1 MGGVGV
7 EGALVV
13 VVVGPPGGET
23 HSWVDFFAVAASVAA
38 AAASAVAA
46 AAASVAA
53 AAFPALKA
61 TARARERALL
71 AGPR

>member
-1 MGGVGV
+1 MGGVGD
-7 EGALVV
+7 EGAF

-23 HSWVDFFAVAASVAA
+23 HSWVDFFAAAASVAA
-38 AAASAVAA
+38 AAASVAA

>member
-1 MGGVGV
+1 MGGVGD
-7 EGALVV
+7 EGAFL
-13 VVVGPPGGET
+13 VVGPPGGET
-23 HSWVDFFAVAASVAA
+23 HSWVDFFA
-38 AAASAVAA
+38 AAASVAA

-53 AAFPALKA
+53 AAFPSLKA

>member
-1 MGGVGV
+1 MGGVGD
-7 EGALVV
+7 EGAF

-23 HSWVDFFAVAASVAA
+23 HSWVDFFA
-38 AAASAVAA
+38 AAASVAA

>member
-23 HSWVDFFAVAASVAA
+23 HSWVDFFA
-38 AAASAVAA
+38 AAASVAA

-53 AAFPALKA
+53 AAFPAQKA